1 MTTKYVHKH
10 QLPFPWEK
18 SAFTLDLP
26 SGTILDV
33 QRQEQYPVLWHLHR
47 GGDTRP
53 VGFRW
58 VATGEPVTEA
68 MGGWVH
74 VATVQFVRYG
84 YVAHLFLTADG
95 GLLP

>member
-10 QLPFPWEK
+10 QLPFPWVEND
-18 SAFTLDLP
+18 FTLDLP

-33 QRQEQYPVLWHLHR
+33 QRQEDRPVLWHLHK

-53 VGFRW
+53 VWFRW
-58 VATGEPVTEA
+58 VATGEPVIES

-74 VATVQFVRYG
+74 LATVQFSQYG
-84 YVAHLFLTADG
+84 FVAHLFLTADG